1 MPPPSIPAPPE
12 TAGVT
17 IQRNWFSG
25 LSGQERRTF
34 VACFGGW
41 ALDAMDVQMYALIM
55 PTLIAAWHM
64 SKSQA
69 GMLASSALVL
79 SSVGGWLAGMLADRL
94 GRARVL
100 QITIAWFA
108 VFTFA
113 SGLTQNYEQ
122 LLVTRGLQGLGFG
135 GEWAAGA
142 VLMGEVIDKRYRGRA
157 VGCVQSGWAVGYGI
171 SVLLFSLVF
180 SLLPPAVAWRSLF
193 FLGLLPAFAVL
204 WIRRAVPEPEI
215 FQHARAA
222 VAKPAMGEIFRGTL
236 LRNTI
241 VASLLSFGA
250 LGGNYTILTW
260 LPTYLKTTHH
270 LSVLSTGSYLAV
282 NILGS
287 FAGYVI
293 GAHLTDFL
301 GRRRTFALMALCASV
316 TVGCYTMAPVGGVGF
331 LALGFPLG
339 FFQSGIVSGIG
350 ATLAE
355 LFPTRVRATGQGF
368 CYNLGRGL
376 GSVMPALVG
385 YLGDS
390 ADLGPAIGICAISAY
405 AMTLLAAWLL
415 PETCGRE
422 LRADD

>member
-1 MPPPSIPAPPE
+1 MNPIGSL
-12 TAGVT
+12 
-17 IQRNWFSG
+17 G

-34 VACFGGW
+34 IACFGGW

-55 PTLIAAWHM
+55 PTLIAAWHL

-69 GMLASSALVL
+69 GMLATSALVV

-108 VFTFA
+108 VFTFL
-113 SGLTQNYEQ
+113 SGLTQNYQQ

-142 VLMGEVIDKRYRGRA
+142 VLMGEVIEKRYRGRA
-157 VGCVQSGWAVGYGI
+157 VGCVQSGWAVGYGT

-180 SLLPPAVAWRSLF
+180 SLAPPAIAWRVLF
-193 FLGLLPAFAVL
+193 CLGLLPAFAVL
-204 WIRRAVPEPEI
+204 WIRRSVRWSRRSFAQ
-215 FQHARAA
+215 FSALA
-222 VAKPAMGEIFRGTL
+222 VAKPRRCWRFSGGRL
-236 LRNTI
+236 LRPTI

-260 LPTYLKTTHH
+260 LPTYLNTTHH

-287 FAGYVI
+287 FTGYVV
-293 GAHLTDFL
+293 GAHLTDWL
-301 GRRRTFALMALCASV
+301 GRRRTFAMMAFCASV
-316 TVGCYTMAPVGGVGF
+316 TVGVYTMAPIGGFGF
-331 LALGFPLG
+331 LLLGFPLG

-368 CYNLGRGL
+368 QL
-376 GSVMPALVG
+376 
-385 YLGDS
+385 
-390 ADLGPAIGICAISAY
+390 
-405 AMTLLAAWLL
+405 
-415 PETCGRE
+415 
-422 LRADD
+422 